1 MKLIVDSG
9 STNAQWVLVANN
21 GDCSQFK
28 TDGINPFYQ
37 SREGMKNTIMSQLMP
52 QIAHLLWVGPIE
64 QVFFYGAGCTPE
76 KKPFVEEALQTSFK
90 KAKIHVESDLVGACR
105 ALLGDKEGIACVLG
119 TGSNSCHYD
128 GKEILK
134 NVSPLGYVLG
144 DEGSGAVLGKRLV
157 ADILKNQISSDVK
170 ELFFVE
176 MNTAQAEIMENV
188 YRRPFPNR
196 YLASLSKF
204 CVNHLDIQRIYDLVY
219 DNFDSFVKRNVLQYP
234 KNLPVGFV
242 GSIAYYYRAVLE
254 KVLEANNL
262 TLQTIAQSPI
272 DGLIQYHIPT
282 SNHKP

>member
-1 MKLIVDSG
+1 MQLIVDSG

-21 GDCSQFK
+21 GDSSQFR

-37 SREGMKNTIMSQLMP
+37 SREGMKNTIMSQLLP

-64 QVFFYGAGCTPE
+64 QVYFYGAGCTPE

-90 KAKIHVESDLVGACR
+90 KAHIHVESDLVGACK
-105 ALLGDKEGIACVLG
+105 ALLGDKEGIACILG

-128 GKEILK
+128 GKEIIS

-157 ADILKNQISSDVK
+157 ADILKNQISADIK
-170 ELFFVE
+170 ELFFSE
-176 MNTAQAEIMENV
+176 MNTTQAEIMENV

-204 CVNHLDIQRIYDLVY
+204 CAGHLDIQRIYDLVY

-234 KNLPVGFV
+234 HDLPVGFI
-242 GSIAYYYRAVLE
+242 GSIAFYYRGILE
-254 KVLEANNL
+254 KVLEANHL
-262 TLQTIAQSPI
+262 KLQTIAQSPI
-272 DGLIQYHIPT
+272 EGLIKYHNPQ
-282 SNHKP
+282 